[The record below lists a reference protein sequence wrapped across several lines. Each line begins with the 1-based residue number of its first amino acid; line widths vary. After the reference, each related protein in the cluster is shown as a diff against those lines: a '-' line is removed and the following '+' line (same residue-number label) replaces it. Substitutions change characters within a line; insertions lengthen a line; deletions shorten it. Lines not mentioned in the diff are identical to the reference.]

1 MKFKNKGEK
10 VFFDM
15 LEVIRD
21 FSVFMDDYFTNSN
34 NINSYTS
41 SIYDEYKKYSEKL
54 VKIIKSCDNNE
65 RK

>member
-21 FSVFMDDYFTNSN
+21 FSFFMDDYFSDSS

-41 SIYDEYKKYSEKL
+41 SIYEEYKKYSERL
-54 VKIIKSCDNNE
+54 IKIMKSCD
-65 RK
+65 KK

>member
-21 FSVFMDDYFTNSN
+21 FSVFMDDYFTDSN

-54 VKIIKSCDNNE
+54 IEIIKSCD
-65 RK
+65 KK

>member
-15 LEVIRD
+15 LEVIRN
-21 FSVFMDDYFTNSN
+21 FSVFMDYYFSDSD

-41 SIYDEYKKYSEKL
+41 GIYEEYKKYSEKL
-54 VKIIKSCDNNE
+54 VKIIKSCD
-65 RK
+65 KK

>member
-21 FSVFMDDYFTNSN
+21 FSVFMDDYFSDSS

-41 SIYDEYKKYSEKL
+41 SIYEEYKKYSERL
-54 VKIIKSCDNNE
+54 IKIVKSCD
-65 RK
+65 KK

>member
-21 FSVFMDDYFTNSN
+21 FSVFMDDYFTDSN

-41 SIYDEYKKYSEKL
+41 SIYVEYKKYSEKL
-54 VKIIKSCDNNE
+54 IEIIKSCD
-65 RK
+65 KK

>member
-15 LEVIRD
+15 LEAIRD